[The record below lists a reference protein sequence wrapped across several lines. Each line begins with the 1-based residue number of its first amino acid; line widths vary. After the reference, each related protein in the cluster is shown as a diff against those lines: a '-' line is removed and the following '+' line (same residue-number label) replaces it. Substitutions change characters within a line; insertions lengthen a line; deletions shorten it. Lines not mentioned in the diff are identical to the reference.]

1 MRSSIITL
9 VLLLS
14 IGVSWAGDRNRI
26 IALGVRNFTYTPKE
40 GKETVGSALGSIAN
54 VLITGQN
61 TTQQPQ
67 YKDAVRAAIVRGL
80 TSGFRT
86 IATDMGNIGEQTNA
100 TFDYY
105 VDATIN
111 NISTT
116 TKTESITTTKNG
128 VNTYYKAM
136 VGITL
141 QFKDSQTEEVIASP
155 MFKISDVDVA

>member
-14 IGVSWAGDRNRI
+14 IGVSWAGVNRI

-86 IATDMGNIGEQTNA
+86 IATDMGK
-100 TFDYY
+100 YW
-105 VDATIN
+105 
-111 NISTT
+111 
-116 TKTESITTTKNG
+116 
-128 VNTYYKAM
+128 
-136 VGITL
+136 
-141 QFKDSQTEEVIASP
+141 
-155 MFKISDVDVA
+155 

>member
-67 YKDAVRAAIVRGL
+67 YKAFAQSLPTWGILVNKRMPLL
-80 TSGFRT
+80 T
-86 IATDMGNIGEQTNA
+86 IMWMQ
-100 TFDYY
+100 
-105 VDATIN
+105 
-111 NISTT
+111 
-116 TKTESITTTKNG
+116 
-128 VNTYYKAM
+128 
-136 VGITL
+136 
-141 QFKDSQTEEVIASP
+141 Q
-155 MFKISDVDVA
+155 